1 MKKCFL
7 GLIVLCIS
15 SSSLAQTVPITCVCN
30 GNNIMA
36 TGNIVFV
43 KTKKYSPTLT
53 TYNYKSN
60 IIFTNNTNCKMEIKS
75 ATIGDKTT
83 FLNLV
88 VFNIGDK
95 KRSWIKNI
103 SHTKPLVKLNGK
115 AKVIFSYK
123 LNNINCTQ
131 EIIIPIQ

>member
-1 MKKCFL
+1 MKKTIL
-7 GLIVLCIS
+7 VIIVLCTTKLS
-15 SSSLAQTVPITCVCN
+15 FAQKAPATCSCDV
-30 GNNIMA
+30 NNITA
-36 TGNIVFV
+36 TGNIVFE
-43 KTKKYSPTLT
+43 KIKKYSPTLT

-60 IIFTNNTNCKMEIKS
+60 IMFTNNTNCKMDIKS

-88 VFNIGDK
+88 VFNIGEK

-103 SHTKPLVKLNGK
+103 SHTKPLLSKDGK
-115 AKVIFSYK
+115 AKVLFEYK
-123 LNNINCTQ
+123 LNGTKCKQ